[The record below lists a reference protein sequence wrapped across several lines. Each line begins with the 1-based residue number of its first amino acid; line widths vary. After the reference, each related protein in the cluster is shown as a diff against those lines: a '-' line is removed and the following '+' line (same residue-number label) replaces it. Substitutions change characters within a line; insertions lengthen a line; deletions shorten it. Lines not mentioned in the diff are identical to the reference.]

1 MSIKN
6 QIIEYVKLNRMST
19 TEVADALGKK
29 GVIDGVNSMLDD
41 VHRVGSVRTVFCAN
55 NSNYS
60 VHEQIRDVEKDEIVI
75 IYTHNCENR
84 AIIGDIISKFILL
97 YKGANAIVVDGLVRD
112 ASRLRRENYAVWSKG
127 VTPLGCF
134 NEATEAFPS
143 QEEKAIREEVHGGIA
158 VCDDGGVVVIPR
170 RNVNEEMLTRLREIE
185 RQEDIWNYCLN
196 TLKWDTKRI
205 ICDKEYFDNKED
217 IPGVLLNNQPEKK

>member
-6 QIIEYVKLNRMST
+6 KIIEYIKQNRMST

-29 GVIDGVNSMLDD
+29 GVLNDVNSMLHDI
-41 VHRVGSVRTVFCAN
+41 HRVGSVRTIFCAN

-84 AIIGDIISKFILL
+84 AIIGDIVSKFILL

-112 ASRLRRENYAVWSKG
+112 AARLRRECYAVWSKG

-134 NEATEAFPS
+134 NEETEAFPA
-143 QEEKAIREEVHGGIA
+143 QEEKVIRETVHGGIA
-158 VCDDGGVVVIPR
+158 VCDDGGVVVIPNN
-170 RNVNEEMLTRLREIE
+170 NVNEEMLKRLQEIE
-185 RQEDIWNYCLN
+185 QQEDIWNFCLN

-205 ICDKEYFDNKED
+205 ICDKDYFNNSED
-217 IPGVLLNNQPEKK
+217 IPRVLLNNMPDNK

>member
-6 QIIEYVKLNRMST
+6 EIIEYVKLNRMST

-29 GVIDGVNSMLDD
+29 GVMHGVNAMLNDI
-41 VHRVGSVRTVFCAN
+41 HRVGTVRTVFCAN
-55 NSNYS
+55 NSNYY

-112 ASRLRRENYAVWSKG
+112 AARLRRERYAVWSTG
-127 VTPLGCF
+127 ITPLGCF
-134 NEATEAFPS
+134 NEATEAFPA
-143 QEEKAIREEVHGGIA
+143 QEEKAIREAVHGGIA

-170 RNVNEEMLTRLREIE
+170 DNVNEEMLERLREIE

-205 ICDKEYFDNKED
+205 ICDKDYFNTTED
-217 IPGVLLNNQPEKK
+217 IPEVLLNNQPEDR